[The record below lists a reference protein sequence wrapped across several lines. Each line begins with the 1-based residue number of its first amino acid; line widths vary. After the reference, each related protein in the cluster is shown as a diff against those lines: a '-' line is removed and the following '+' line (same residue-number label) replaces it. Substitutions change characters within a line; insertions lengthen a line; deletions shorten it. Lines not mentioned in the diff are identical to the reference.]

1 MTTNNQKRILVNLPR
16 WGILLIELPWI
27 EILGELWKIS
37 RKMMRGLSNEG
48 TYEVLDYETTL
59 ELLDHKGKQASLKKR
74 EKVRYLQNHIL
85 AYQDQAWGD
94 GKILQDYRC
103 TPGKPV
109 DRYRT
114 GYKTHILISRRE
126 VKNKGDIDE
135 FNIQWNIRQGFLK
148 IHCYWATE
156 INHRT
161 KKVNVNVYFPKS
173 RPPKRTWIVEKN
185 LQRSKSLVEN
195 SIKQLPDGRWIVSW
209 KKVKPRLYEQYIL
222 NWEW

>member
-1 MTTNNQKRILVNLPR
+1 MSGESNATISRILPR
-16 WGILLIELPWI
+16 AMMIILGLPWP
-27 EILGELWKIS
+27 EIVGEMWKAG
-37 RKMMRGLSNEG
+37 RKMIRGLSNEG

-74 EKVRYLQNHIL
+74 EKVRYLQNYIL

-126 VKNKGDIDE
+126 VK
-135 FNIQWNIRQGFLK
+135 
-148 IHCYWATE
+148 
-156 INHRT
+156 
-161 KKVNVNVYFPKS
+161 
-173 RPPKRTWIVEKN
+173 
-185 LQRSKSLVEN
+185 
-195 SIKQLPDGRWIVSW
+195 
-209 KKVKPRLYEQYIL
+209 
-222 NWEW
+222 

>member
-1 MTTNNQKRILVNLPR
+1 MSGESNATISRILPR
-16 WGILLIELPWI
+16 AVMIILGLPWP
-27 EILGELWKIS
+27 EIVGEMWKTG

-148 IHCYWATE
+148 NHCYWATE

-161 KKVNVNVYFPKS
+161 KKVSVKVYFPKG